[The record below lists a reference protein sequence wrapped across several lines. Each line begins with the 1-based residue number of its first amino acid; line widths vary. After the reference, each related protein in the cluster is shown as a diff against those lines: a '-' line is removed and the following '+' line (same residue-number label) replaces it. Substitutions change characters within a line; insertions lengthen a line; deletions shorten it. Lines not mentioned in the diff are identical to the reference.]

1 MPSLADH
8 VTSARRDQGMIGK
21 LKGVVDEIGEDY
33 VIVDVHGVGYVAHC
47 STRTLAAM
55 PGAGEAV
62 VLFIETYVR
71 EDMIRLYGFRSAL
84 EREWFLLLLNNVQ
97 GVGAKVA
104 LAILSTLEPPDLAN
118 AIALRD
124 IAMVSRAPGVGKKV
138 AERIVTELKNK
149 APAFAGSASGTIGLK
164 QELGE
169 GVAPAPIADA
179 VSALVNL
186 GYSRDIA
193 ANAVSAAL
201 KAAGEG
207 ADSARLIRL
216 GLKELAR

>member
-1 MPSLADH
+1 
-8 VTSARRDQGMIGK
+8 MIGK
-21 LKGVVDEIGEDY
+21 LKGTLDEVDEDHCL
-33 VIVDVHGVGYVAHC
+33 VDLHGVGYVAYC
-47 STRTLAAM
+47 SARTLAALPS
-55 PGAGEAV
+55 PGETV

-71 EDMIRLYGFRSAL
+71 EDMLRLYGFKSQL
-84 EREWFLLLLNNVQ
+84 EREWFRLLMNNVP

-104 LAILSTLEPPDLAN
+104 LAILSTLAPADLAN

-149 APAFAGSASGTIGLK
+149 APAYAGTASGTIGLK
-164 QELGE
+164 QELGD
-169 GVAPAPIADA
+169 GVASAPITDA

-186 GYSRDIA
+186 GYSRDTA

-201 KAAGEG
+201 KAAGED
-207 ADSARLIRL
+207 ADAPKLIRF

>member
-1 MPSLADH
+1 
-8 VTSARRDQGMIGK
+8 MIGK
-21 LKGVVDEIGEDY
+21 LKGTLDEVAEDY
-33 VIVDVHGVGYVAHC
+33 CTIDVHGVGYVAYC
-47 STRTLAAM
+47 SARTLAQL
-55 PGAGEAV
+55 PGPGEV
-62 VLFIETYVR
+62 VTLFIETYVR
-71 EDMIRLYGFRSAL
+71 EDMLRLYGFQSQL
-84 EREWFLLLLNNVQ
+84 EREWFRLLQNNVQ

-104 LAILSTLEPPDLAN
+104 LAILSTLAPPDLAN

-124 IAMVSRAPGVGKKV
+124 IATVSRAPGVGKKV

-149 APAFAGSASGTIGLK
+149 APAYAGAASGTIGLK

-169 GVAPAPIADA
+169 GVAPAPVADA

-193 ANAVSAAL
+193 ANAIAAAM
-201 KAAGEG
+201 KSAGEG
-207 ADSARLIRL
+207 ADSPKLIRL

>member
-1 MPSLADH
+1 
-8 VTSARRDQGMIGK
+8 MIGK
-21 LKGVVDEIGEDY
+21 LKGTLDEIDEDSC
-33 VIVDVHGVGYVAHC
+33 VIDVHGVGYVVHC
-47 STRTLAAM
+47 SVRTLAAL
-55 PGAGEAV
+55 PSPGEAV
-62 VLFIETYVR
+62 VLLIETYVR
-71 EDMIRLYGFRSAL
+71 EDMIRLYGFQTGL
-84 EREWFLLLLNNVQ
+84 EREWFRLLMNNVQ

-104 LAILSTLEPPDLAN
+104 LAILSTLTPADLAN

-138 AERIVTELKNK
+138 AERIVTELRTK
-149 APAFAGSASGTIGLK
+149 APASAGAASGTIGLK

-169 GVAPAPIADA
+169 GVAAAPITDA

-193 ANAVSAAL
+193 ANAVAAAL
-201 KAAGEG
+201 KSAGEG
-207 ADSARLIRL
+207 ADASKLIRF